1 MADLFDTRATPQSE
15 RMAFWLETVCEQ
27 ILPVKIDPR
36 HDAQPLAAMN
46 CLTLGDLAI
55 REVVG
60 GDHVYVRDDDN
71 IRSHDPETVQI
82 GIPTGGS
89 SIMVQDGREAILE
102 AGDMVLYDSSRPFTL
117 VMQDR
122 FQWRVF
128 LLPKH
133 KLRRSDQELRNLT
146 AVRMRGS
153 DSISGVVS
161 HFLLDLAVRGTQL
174 EDRPSAGQLGENA
187 ADLIATLIQS
197 EFGRPWNVNDPVEV
211 LRKQVFHVIAT
222 GHSDPNLDPTRIA
235 AQIGVSLRRLHQ
247 LVADSPHTVM
257 EHVRIHRLIEIR
269 RDLSDPRIVDRP
281 ISRIAASHGMPN
293 ASVFAR
299 AFRQEFGMSPTAF
312 RLDALLHNG
321 HEPADTK
328 SSLRLDR

>member
-1 MADLFDTRATPQSE
+1 MADLYDTRATPQSQ

-36 HDAQPLAAMN
+36 HDAQPVAAMN

-55 REVVG
+55 RDVVG
-60 GDHVYVRDDDN
+60 GDHVYVRDQDD
-71 IRSHDPETVQI
+71 IRVHDPETVQI

-89 SIMVQDGREAILE
+89 SILVQDGREAILE

-122 FQWRVF
+122 FHWRVF

-146 AVRMRGS
+146 AVRMRGT
-153 DSISGVVS
+153 DSVSGVVS
-161 HFLLDLAVRGTQL
+161 HFLLDLAQRGAQL
-174 EDRPSAGQLGENA
+174 ENRPSIGQLGENA

-211 LRKQVFHVIAT
+211 LRKQVFHVIAKC
-222 GHSDPNLDPTRIA
+222 HADPDLDPAGIA
-235 AQIGVSLRRLHQ
+235 SQVGVSLRRLHQ

-257 EHVRIHRLIEIR
+257 EHVRVHRLNEIR
-269 RDLSDPRIVDRP
+269 RDLCDPRIADRP
-281 ISRIAASHGMPN
+281 IHRIAAAHGMVNP
-293 ASVFAR
+293 SVFAR
-299 AFRQEFGMSPTAF
+299 AFRQEFRQSPTAF
-312 RLDALLHNG
+312 RARALAELAQG
-321 HEPADTK
+321 RVEGEGSYAFD
-328 SSLRLDR
+328 